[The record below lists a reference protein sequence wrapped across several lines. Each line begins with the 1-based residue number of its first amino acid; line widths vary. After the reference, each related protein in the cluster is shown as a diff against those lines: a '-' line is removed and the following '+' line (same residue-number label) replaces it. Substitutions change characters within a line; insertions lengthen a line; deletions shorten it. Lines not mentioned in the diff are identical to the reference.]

1 MIFST
6 RSEYGV
12 MMLTVLAKNYGKGPL
27 SLTEVAD
34 QLGLSVSAP
43 EQVEPATDSDSNRH
57 KRGSGL
63 TVSYLEQIVPALR
76 KHGFVESVRGAK
88 GGYILARSPETI
100 KMGAVIRALEGRIA
114 VMGCATDD
122 DNLVCNHEHVCS
134 APVLW
139 LRVRDAIT
147 QALDSTTL
155 ADLAPNPRRMLN
167 MALGSQFGANQ
178 QEGNEPVGAMFST
191 EASNN

>member
-12 MMLTVLAKNYGKGPL
+12 MMLTDLAQYYGTGPRSL
-27 SLTEVAD
+27 SDIAERL
-34 QLGLSVSAP
+34 
-43 EQVEPATDSDSNRH
+43 
-57 KRGSGL
+57 KL
-63 TVSYLEQIVPALR
+63 TVPYLEQIVPALR
-76 KHGFVESVRGAK
+76 KHGFVESIRGAK
-88 GGYILARSPETI
+88 GGYVLARPPEAI
-100 KMGAVIRALEGRIA
+100 KMGAVIRVLEGRIA

-122 DNLVCNHEHVCS
+122 NSAITCNHEEICS

-155 ADLAPNPRRMLN
+155 ADLAPNPRRILT
-167 MALGSQFGANQ
+167 MALGSDFSAVMEQTEETQ
-178 QEGNEPVGAMFST
+178 VVGALASVDG
-191 EASNN
+191 SNN